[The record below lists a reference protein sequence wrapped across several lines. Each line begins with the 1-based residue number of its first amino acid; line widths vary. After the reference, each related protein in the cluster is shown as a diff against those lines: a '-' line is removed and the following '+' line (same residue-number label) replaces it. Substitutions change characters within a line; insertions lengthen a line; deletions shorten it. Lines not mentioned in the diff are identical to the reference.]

1 MTENE
6 TITAAHRFMR
16 EAVEERGG
24 LCACGAHSERPCWR
38 PAAELRWP
46 TDPEPTICPEH
57 ARLFDLEE
65 RAEVAL
71 EDLDSMHGWI
81 AQLGAQF
88 RRGEDRSRLDHRLRT
103 TFEDMLA
110 EYFGLALQM
119 RAAQLVADQGEGDEP
134 LEREAA
140 ERLAGNIMVSD
151 ALGNAGF
158 IVEDAAPEVYGG
170 LDKWFIV
177 AAIQEARS
185 KE

>member
-6 TITAAHRFMR
+6 TITAAHKVMR
-16 EAVEERGG
+16 EAVEGRGG
-24 LCACGAHSERPCWR
+24 LCACGAHSDNPCWR

-46 TDPEPTICPEH
+46 TDPEPTICAEH

-65 RAEVAL
+65 RVEVAL

-134 LEREAA
+134 LEPEDAQ
-140 ERLAGNIMVSD
+140 ELARGIMVSD
-151 ALGNAGF
+151 ALGSAAL
-158 IVEDAAPEVYGG
+158 IIEDAAPEAYGS
-170 LDKWFIV
+170 LDRWFIV